1 MNTMGY
7 PLEFLDVVLK
17 DQVFELI
24 DIPILLVVL
33 LVEVLF
39 SADNMLVL
47 GILIKKLPKIHRSLA
62 IWLGI
67 IGSIILRVIAIL
79 LASYL
84 IRFYYFQGIGGL
96 YLIYIAFYEL
106 FSKKNP
112 FEEPALHMSLWKTVL
127 SILLLDLVFSI
138 DSILAAFAVVGIS
151 PLDGDTS
158 PKLWIVVVGA
168 SAGILLLRSFT
179 VQVIRLLEKKPIL
192 ENYTLIFVA
201 WIGLRLFIEAC
212 LSSLQIDFGIS
223 VLEIREL
230 VKWIFWSITLL
241 FFIYAFFEIFRNKKN
256 RKTIQG

>member
-1 MNTMGY
+1 M
-7 PLEFLDVVLK
+7 
-17 DQVFELI
+17 
-24 DIPILLVVL
+24 
-33 LVEVLF
+33 
-39 SADNMLVL
+39 
-47 GILIKKLPKIHRSLA
+47 
-62 IWLGI
+62 
-67 IGSIILRVIAIL
+67 
-79 LASYL
+79 
-84 IRFYYFQGIGGL
+84 
-96 YLIYIAFYEL
+96 
-106 FSKKNP
+106 
-112 FEEPALHMSLWKTVL
+112 
-127 SILLLDLVFSI
+127 
-138 DSILAAFAVVGIS
+138 
-151 PLDGDTS
+151 
-158 PKLWIVVVGA
+158 VGA